1 MQNPVNDVLLSVIV
15 PVYNAAAY
23 LERSINSLLQQTE
36 MRFEAIFINDGSTD
50 TSQAILERFAHHPQ
64 FHIIEQSNMGVS
76 AARNQGLRSARGKFI
91 CFLDAD
97 DFLPH
102 DAFAT
107 WAGLMQENIGMCIGE
122 SQHFTPAGEPLDQ
135 PANRDA
141 SRQMSAAAAVNDVL
155 YFHPRHGI
163 CDKVFRADVI
173 RQHQLRF
180 NEEIFN
186 FEDLLFVMNY
196 LYLLQNLQVI
206 VTERVVYHYVKSDN
220 SATRSALRE
229 KHFSF
234 ARSFGRMKA
243 FMTRQHH
250 RYYYH
255 LVLKVTSSY
264 ISKGLNSREFSG
276 AFIEDYI
283 ALYRR
288 SFRAYL
294 SSGPMLNPWSLYF
307 TLFFVSP
314 RGVSQLRRLA
324 RKA

>member
-23 LERSINSLLQQTE
+23 LERSINSLLMQDEQ
-36 MRFEAIFINDGSTD
+36 RFEAIFINDGSTD
-50 TSQAILERFAHHPQ
+50 DSLAILQRVAHHPQ
-64 FHIIEQSNMGVS
+64 FHIIEQPNMGVS

-97 DFLPH
+97 DFLPPT
-102 DAFAT
+102 AFAT
-107 WAGLMQENIGMCIGE
+107 WVTLMQENIGMCVGE

-141 SRQMSAAAAVNDVL
+141 VRELTAAAAVNDLL

-163 CDKVFRADVI
+163 CDKVFRGDII

-196 LYLLQNLQVI
+196 LHLLQHQQVI
-206 VTERVVYHYVKSDN
+206 VTERVVYHYVRSNN

-243 FMTRQHH
+243 FITPQHH

-255 LVLKVTSSY
+255 LVLKVSSSY
-264 ISKGLNSREFSG
+264 ISKGVNSHEFSK
-276 AFIEDYI
+276 AFLDDYI

-288 SFRAYL
+288 NFRAWL
-294 SSGPMLNPWSLYF
+294 ASGPILTPWSLYF

-314 RGVSQLRRLA
+314 RAVAQLRRLA
-324 RKA
+324 GKT